1 MYNYPG
7 MFTKHSM
14 QALLTRIGAPGFNAP
29 PGYGGAPGMAPP
41 GMGKSSSIQDTT
53 CSVNGLGSTNMS

>member
-7 MFTKHSM
+7 MFTTSSA
-14 QALLTRIGAPGFNAP
+14 QTLLTRIGAPGFNAP

-41 GMGKSSSIQDTT
+41 GMGGSIPLDNSA
-53 CSVNGLGSTNMS
+53 CSTNCANKTNIS